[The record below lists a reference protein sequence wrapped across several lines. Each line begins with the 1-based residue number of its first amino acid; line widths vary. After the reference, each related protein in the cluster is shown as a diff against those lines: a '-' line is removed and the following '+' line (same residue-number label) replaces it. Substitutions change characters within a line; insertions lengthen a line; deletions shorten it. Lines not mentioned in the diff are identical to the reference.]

1 MVHHSFRFRESMARV
16 FLSFIS
22 LLILLLA
29 GCTGG
34 STREFTG
41 RQRPAAKSGAAAQQQ
56 SSPPHE
62 RVQNPGR
69 VVHVVVAL
77 CDNKYQGIVPVPE
90 PIGDG
95 DDPANNLYWG
105 AGFGVKSFFR
115 KQRDWEFVSEER
127 NLNAAVL
134 ERVVF
139 RHRQKGVY
147 LIADAYRGR
156 EIHQATSDFFQFAS
170 GVGVQTIEVSRGS
183 EKNKLSVGGGADLIA
198 YVGHDGL
205 MDFSLKEYP
214 RAVDDRKREAVILA
228 CASKPYFEEP
238 LRTTGA
244 EPLLWTTGLMAPEA
258 YVLKAAVDGWILSE
272 SGEQIRRRAAA
283 AYHKYQR
290 CGLKGAMNLFASGW

>member
-1 MVHHSFRFRESMARV
+1 MARV
-16 FLSFIS
+16 YLSLIS
-22 LLILLLA
+22 LLLIA

-34 STREFTG
+34 RDHLAGQQPSTTTSTVSN
-41 RQRPAAKSGAAAQQQ
+41 KNQ
-56 SSPPHE
+56 SSPPQE

-77 CDNKYQGIVPVPE
+77 CDNKYQGIVPVPAHL
-90 PIGDG
+90 GDG
-95 DDPANNLYWG
+95 DDPPNNLYWG

-115 KQRDWEFVSEER
+115 KQRDWELVSEDR
-127 NLNAAVL
+127 NLNVAVL

-139 RHRQKGVY
+139 KYKQKEVY

-156 EIHQATSDFFQFAS
+156 EIQRATSDFFQFAS
-170 GVGVQTIEVSRGS
+170 GRGVETVEVSRGS
-183 EKNKLSVGGGADLIA
+183 ETQKLSVGGGADLIA

-205 MDFSLKEYP
+205 MDFSLPQYP
-214 RAVDDRKREAVILA
+214 RSADERKREAVILA
-228 CASKPYFEEP
+228 CASKPYFERP
-238 LRTTGA
+238 LREGGA

-272 SGEQIRRRAAA
+272 SGDRIRRRAAE
-283 AYHKYQR
+283 AYHKYQH